1 MKREALLARLRST
14 LRWDVLVIGGG
25 ATGLGC
31 AVDAAA
37 RGYTTLLL
45 EAHDFAKGTSSR
57 STKLIHGGVRYL
69 AQGRLGLVREALEER
84 AILLANAPHL
94 VHPQRFVV
102 PVYRQ
107 WDRLMLGV
115 GLTAYD
121 WLAGSRSLGAS
132 RLLSARD
139 TVAALPG
146 VRQEGLV
153 GGIAYMDARF
163 DDARLAI
170 TLMRSVFDLGGLAIN
185 YLPVTAL
192 RHEAGRVV
200 GADARDAESGACFN
214 IAARVV
220 INAGGVWADTLR
232 QLDEPQAPAQLAPSQ
247 GAHLVL
253 DRDFLPTD
261 SALLIPHTPDGR
273 VLFAIPWKGK
283 VLLGTTDTPR
293 TDLPLEPRPLAGE
306 IDFILETA
314 GRYLARPPRREDVRS
329 AFAGLRPLIGS
340 TKGGEVGIRP
350 ALMIGQAAAGP
361 RALGLFAQERPQSTP
376 EKAVERAENPALGV
390 FEVVEPAPQH
400 RIQTADDLLRLRPSV
415 RRVWLRIFVLQRL
428 QALVAHP
435 APSRLEAVAQE
446 LEALAHKPAVAH
458 MGLVRMQLQTFR
470 SDPRT
475 HHVQR
480 MDRLGSA
487 PAQNHEVVGVT
498 HHRQTQ
504 PGQLHV
510 QIVQVQIRQQRADH
524 RTLRRAARRRPALQL
539 LHHVLFDPAIQQ
551 GQQATVADV
560 RRQPLL
566 QPVVRNAVEVPLQV
580 GIHHMGVARLQ
591 QPSTTAAHPCSCVP
605 GRNPKLVGANIC
617 SKIGSITR
625 FTAACATRSRPSGYP
640 ADATCRPPSRSPPDA
655 PAAAD
660 NDPFPAPAPT
670 HPSTDPDG
678 PQTAPR
684 SPDRHPPRRD

>member
-14 LRWDVLVIGGG
+14 PRWDVLVIGGG

-132 RLLSARD
+132 RLLSAGD
-139 TVAALPG
+139 TMAALPT
-146 VRQEGLV
+146 VKQEGLL

-170 TLMRSVFDLGGLAIN
+170 TLMRTVLDLGGLAIN

-192 RHEAGRVV
+192 RHEAGRVAGV
-200 GADARDAESGACFN
+200 DAHDAESGERFS
-214 IAARVV
+214 ITARVV
-220 INAGGVWADTLR
+220 INAGGVWADALR
-232 QLDEPQAPAQLAPSQ
+232 QLDDQQAPAQLAPSQ

-314 GRYLARPPRREDVRS
+314 GRYLTRPPRRDDVRS

-340 TKGGEVGIRP
+340 GPGGSQGGTTAALSREHVIQVSRQGLVSVAGGKWTTYRRMGEQIVDTAIPVGDLPLRPCSTRGLPLHGHPGTACEDVFGSDRPGLDALPGAGRRLHP
-350 ALMIGQAAAGP
+350 ALTLTEAEVRHAIRHEQARSVEDLLARRH
-361 RALGLFAQERPQSTP
+361 RALFIDARS
-376 EKAVERAENPALGV
+376 ARD
-390 FEVVEPAPQH
+390 
-400 RIQTADDLLRLRPSV
+400 TA
-415 RRVWLRIFVLQRL
+415 
-428 QALVAHP
+428 
-435 APSRLEAVAQE
+435 
-446 LEALAHKPAVAH
+446 PAVATILAEELRLD
-458 MGLVRMQLQTFR
+458 GNQARKQTEAFQQLAGGFLTG
-470 SDPRT
+470 D
-475 HHVQR
+475 
-480 MDRLGSA
+480 
-487 PAQNHEVVGVT
+487 
-498 HHRQTQ
+498 
-504 PGQLHV
+504 
-510 QIVQVQIRQQRADH
+510 
-524 RTLRRAARRRPALQL
+524 
-539 LHHVLFDPAIQQ
+539 
-551 GQQATVADV
+551 
-560 RRQPLL
+560 
-566 QPVVRNAVEVPLQV
+566 
-580 GIHHMGVARLQ
+580 
-591 QPSTTAAHPCSCVP
+591 
-605 GRNPKLVGANIC
+605 
-617 SKIGSITR
+617 
-625 FTAACATRSRPSGYP
+625 
-640 ADATCRPPSRSPPDA
+640 
-655 PAAAD
+655 
-660 NDPFPAPAPT
+660 
-670 HPSTDPDG
+670 
-678 PQTAPR
+678 
-684 SPDRHPPRRD
+684 

>member
-1 MKREALLARLRST
+1 MKRAALLTRLRST
-14 LRWDVLVIGGG
+14 PRWDVLVIGGG
-25 ATGLGC
+25 ATGLGS
-31 AVDAAA
+31 AVDAAS
-37 RGYTTLLL
+37 RGYATLLL

-102 PVYRQ
+102 PVYHQ

-121 WLAGSRSLGAS
+121 WLAGNRSLGAS

-139 TVAALPG
+139 TAAALPG

-200 GADARDAESGACFN
+200 GADARDAESGACFS
-214 IAARVV
+214 ITARVV

-232 QLDEPQAPAQLAPSQ
+232 QLDEPQATAQLAPSQ

-340 TKGGEVGIRP
+340 REGGTTAALSREHLIQVSRQGLVSVAGGKWTTYRRMGEQIVDAAISIDGLPPRPCRTRELHLHGHPGPACEDVFGTDRAQVDALPGAGKQIHP
-350 ALMIGQAAAGP
+350 ALTLTEAEVRHAIRHEQARSVEDLLARRH
-361 RALGLFAQERPQSTP
+361 RALFIDARS
-376 EKAVERAENPALGV
+376 ARDAA
-390 FEVVEPAPQH
+390 
-400 RIQTADDLLRLRPSV
+400 
-415 RRVWLRIFVLQRL
+415 
-428 QALVAHP
+428 
-435 APSRLEAVAQE
+435 
-446 LEALAHKPAVAH
+446 PAVAALLADELGFDEGH
-458 MGLVRMQLQTFR
+458 TREQTEAF
-470 SDPRT
+470 
-475 HHVQR
+475 QR
-480 MDRLGSA
+480 LAEGF
-487 PAQNHEVVGVT
+487 
-498 HHRQTQ
+498 
-504 PGQLHV
+504 L
-510 QIVQVQIRQQRADH
+510 
-524 RTLRRAARRRPALQL
+524 
-539 LHHVLFDPAIQQ
+539 
-551 GQQATVADV
+551 
-560 RRQPLL
+560 
-566 QPVVRNAVEVPLQV
+566 
-580 GIHHMGVARLQ
+580 
-591 QPSTTAAHPCSCVP
+591 
-605 GRNPKLVGANIC
+605 
-617 SKIGSITR
+617 
-625 FTAACATRSRPSGYP
+625 
-640 ADATCRPPSRSPPDA
+640 
-655 PAAAD
+655 
-660 NDPFPAPAPT
+660 
-670 HPSTDPDG
+670 TDG
-678 PQTAPR
+678 
-684 SPDRHPPRRD
+684 

>member
-1 MKREALLARLRST
+1 MKREALLTRLRST
-14 LRWDVLVIGGG
+14 PRWDVLVIGGG

-132 RLLSARD
+132 RLLSAGD
-139 TVAALPG
+139 TMAALPT
-146 VRQEGLV
+146 VKQEGLL

-170 TLMRSVFDLGGLAIN
+170 TLMRTVFDLGGLAIN

-192 RHEAGRVV
+192 RHEAGRLAGV
-200 GADARDAESGACFN
+200 DARDAESGERFS
-214 IAARVV
+214 ITARVV
-220 INAGGVWADTLR
+220 INAGGVWADALR
-232 QLDEPQAPAQLAPSQ
+232 QLDDRQANAQLAPSQ

-314 GRYLARPPRREDVRS
+314 GRYLTRPPRWEDVRS

-340 TKGGEVGIRP
+340 GPGGAKGGTTAALSREHVIQVSRQGLVSVAGGKWTTYRRMGEQIVDTAISVGGLPLRPCSTRGLPLHGHPGAACEDVFGSDRPGVDALPGAGRRLHP
-350 ALMIGQAAAGP
+350 ALTLTEAEVRHAIRHEQARSVEDLLARRH
-361 RALGLFAQERPQSTP
+361 RALFIDARS
-376 EKAVERAENPALGV
+376 ARD
-390 FEVVEPAPQH
+390 
-400 RIQTADDLLRLRPSV
+400 TA
-415 RRVWLRIFVLQRL
+415 
-428 QALVAHP
+428 
-435 APSRLEAVAQE
+435 
-446 LEALAHKPAVAH
+446 PAVAAILAEEL
-458 MGLVRMQLQTFR
+458 GLDGNQAREQTEAFQQLAGGFLTG
-470 SDPRT
+470 D
-475 HHVQR
+475 
-480 MDRLGSA
+480 
-487 PAQNHEVVGVT
+487 
-498 HHRQTQ
+498 
-504 PGQLHV
+504 
-510 QIVQVQIRQQRADH
+510 
-524 RTLRRAARRRPALQL
+524 
-539 LHHVLFDPAIQQ
+539 
-551 GQQATVADV
+551 
-560 RRQPLL
+560 
-566 QPVVRNAVEVPLQV
+566 
-580 GIHHMGVARLQ
+580 
-591 QPSTTAAHPCSCVP
+591 
-605 GRNPKLVGANIC
+605 
-617 SKIGSITR
+617 
-625 FTAACATRSRPSGYP
+625 
-640 ADATCRPPSRSPPDA
+640 
-655 PAAAD
+655 
-660 NDPFPAPAPT
+660 
-670 HPSTDPDG
+670 
-678 PQTAPR
+678 
-684 SPDRHPPRRD
+684 